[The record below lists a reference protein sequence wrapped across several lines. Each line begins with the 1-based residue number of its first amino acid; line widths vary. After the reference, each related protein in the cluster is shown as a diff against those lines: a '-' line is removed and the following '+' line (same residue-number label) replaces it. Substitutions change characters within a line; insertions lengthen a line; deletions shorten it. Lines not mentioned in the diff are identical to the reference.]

1 MKLLHVTL
9 QFQYAEEIEGL
20 LAERGVVDLVRHP
33 RVAGRD
39 RDGRH
44 DGSQAF
50 PGHMAAIQAF
60 VPEGQVA
67 PLLEDLRAFRD
78 AKPAH
83 AHLRAAVLSV
93 DETL

>member
-1 MKLLHVTL
+1 VKLVHVTF
-9 QFQYAEEIEGL
+9 QFQYAEEIEAL
-20 LAERGVVDLVRHP
+20 LATHGVVDLVRHP
-33 RVAGRD
+33 RIAGRD

-50 PGHMAAIQAF
+50 PGHMAAIQAL
-60 VPEGQVA
+60 VPERRVA
-67 PLLEDLRAFRD
+67 SLLDDLRAFRD

>member
-1 MKLLHVTL
+1 MKLVLVTF
-9 QFQYAEEIEGL
+9 QFQYAEEIETL
-20 LAERGVVDLVRHP
+20 LAKHGIVDLVRHP
-33 RVAGRD
+33 RIAGRD

-60 VPEGQVA
+60 VEEGRTE
-67 PLLEDLRAFRD
+67 PLLDALRAFRD

-83 AHLRAAVLSV
+83 AHLRAAVLPL